1 MNTTKVENCF
11 NENTQVGL
19 HTGNGTTENAV
30 NYDIAENNNIIKTCN
45 LRKVRNR
52 DWYENYIRVN
62 PNKNNGG
69 YILYKYS
76 DFKKVMETVFDEIGI
91 DDFKW
96 KRLDLSFNT
105 LNDSDYYENY
115 TKLNRLLIACFASA
129 TDDHNTY
136 DTRNFWSGCTKS
148 LATKN
153 NYREIEFYDKED
165 ESRKNSPYFSRL
177 EFRSLRMRGDI
188 ETEFLKIWFNRLDKA
203 VQEFENVQRKFNQN
217 MAKIYLNDLKKKK
230 RDRQFLSINS
240 FLMTR
245 KDYIFT
251 SRQMKDLLMLIGLSE
266 EQAKNKTYNFKKHH
280 KIEYFKKTD
289 LETIVSEIKARI
301 TDYFSK

>member
-1 MNTTKVENCF
+1 MNNKKMVNYCTN
-11 NENTQVGL
+11 NTQVGF
-19 HTGNGTTENAV
+19 HTGNGTTEDAINYAV
-30 NYDIAENNNIIKTCN
+30 AENNNVIKTCN

-52 DWYENYIRVN
+52 DWYETYIRVN

-69 YILYKYS
+69 YILDKYS
-76 DFKKVMETVFDEIGI
+76 DFQKVMKTVFDEIGV

-105 LNDSDYYENY
+105 LNDSEYYENY

-129 TDDHNTY
+129 TNDFNTY

-153 NYREIEFYDKED
+153 NYREVEFYDKQD
-165 ESRKNSPYFSRL
+165 QTQRKSPYYSRL

-188 ETEFLKIWFNRLDKA
+188 ETEFLKIWFDRLDKA
-203 VQEFENVQRKFNQN
+203 AQEFENVQHKFNQH
-217 MAKIYLNDLKKKK
+217 MAEIYLNDLKKKK
-230 RDRQFLSINS
+230 QERQFLSINS

-251 SRQMKDLLMLIGLSE
+251 SRQMKNLLMLIGLNE
-266 EQAKNKTYNFKKHH
+266 EQAKNKAYNFKKHH

-289 LETIVSEIKARI
+289 LESIVSEIKARI